1 MPVKTTKYA
10 DLGLED
16 PVAVIGFPSI
26 GLVSSIMANHYVSQ
40 LSMEPIA
47 GLSSPSM
54 PPYCMIQNGTAYPPV
69 RLYGRKR
76 TTKGGRD
83 AIVCLSEYAPKPED
97 CYEVVEGILSYLRYA
112 GVKDVVCLEGIG
124 RSSDEDVPLACG
136 SGERAAKMIRKS
148 KFRVMGSGMVK
159 GTTGVMLHDAVNFG
173 MSVAA
178 LLAPA
183 NPSLP
188 DPGSAAVF
196 IPAVASIAP
205 GMRVS
210 PKILMEEDAEI
221 KRHMESVSAGPD
233 PSESAAFYG

>member
-54 PPYCMIQNGTAYPPV
+54 PPYCLIQNGIAYPPV
-69 RLYGRKR
+69 RLYGRKH
-76 TTKGGRD
+76 TTARGKD

-97 CYEVVEGILSYLRYA
+97 CYEVVEGVLSYLRYA
-112 GVKDVVCLEGIG
+112 GVKDIVCLDGIG
-124 RSSDEDVPLACG
+124 RNSDADVPLACG
-136 SGERAAKMIRKS
+136 SGEGAARMIRKS
-148 KFRVMGSGMVK
+148 KFRVMESGMVK
-159 GTTGVMLHDAVNFG
+159 GTTGVMLQDAAGFG

-183 NPSLP
+183 SPSLP

-196 IPAVASIAP
+196 IPAVASIVP
-205 GMRVS
+205 GLRVS
-210 PKILMEEDAEI
+210 PKILMEEEAEI
-221 KRHMESVSAGPD
+221 KRHIENASIGPD
-233 PSESAAFYG
+233 PSESATFYG